1 MSTLHVKCTI
11 NVLCVG
17 CKFGKYLAKSPKLEK
32 KTLEQNQWTC
42 CGRLFL
48 DGVHTKPYIVLKCVS
63 DRECGFIKKKMSNE
77 IDVTNSIFTA

>member
-1 MSTLHVKCTI
+1 MCRVYIWKIPCQ
-11 NVLCVG
+11 V
-17 CKFGKYLAKSPKLEK
+17 PKTEK

-48 DGVHTKPYIVLKCVS
+48 YGVLTKPYIVLKRVL
-63 DRECGFIKKKMSNE
+63 DREYAFIKKKMSNV